1 MSGSSRYRDVNP
13 LYRVMRDLAG
23 TKPMAWFFARTLHH
37 VDGPVYRLTKGR
49 NTLTTLLT
57 GLPLVMLTTTGA
69 KSGARRTVPLVGMPD
84 GDRIVVIASNYGQHS
99 NPAWY
104 FNLRKHPEAT
114 VTVAGGEP
122 RRVVAY
128 EAEGEERE
136 RLWRMD
142 LEVYPSRAAYKERAT
157 DRRIP
162 VMVLEPVA
170 GG

>member
-13 LYRVMRDLAG
+13 VYRVMRDLAG

-69 KSGARRTVPLVGMPD
+69 KSGARRTVPLVGMRD

-104 FNLRKHPEAT
+104 FNLRKQPEAT
-114 VTVAGGEP
+114 VTVAGGEALP
-122 RRVVAY
+122 VVAY

-142 LEVYPSRAAYKERAT
+142 LEVYPSRAAYEKRAT
-157 DRRIP
+157 DRQIP
-162 VMVLEPVA
+162 VMVLEPRA

>member
-13 LYRVMRDLAG
+13 LYRAMRDLAG

-69 KSGARRTVPLVGMPD
+69 KSGANRTVPLVGMPD

-122 RRVVAY
+122 RQVVAY

-162 VMVLEPVA
+162 VMVLEPGA